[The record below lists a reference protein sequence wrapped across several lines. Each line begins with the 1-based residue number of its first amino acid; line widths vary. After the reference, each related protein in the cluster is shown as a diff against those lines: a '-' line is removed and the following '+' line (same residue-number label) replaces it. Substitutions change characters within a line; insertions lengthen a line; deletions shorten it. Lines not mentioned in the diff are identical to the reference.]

1 MPFVFEGFA
10 TTRVDTGRDTGGAMI
25 NAVHGGSGPPVLLLH
40 GFPQTHA
47 MWHQVA
53 PALAREHTV
62 VAPDLRGY
70 GDSSRPAAGD
80 DHAGYAFRAMAA
92 DQVAV
97 MRALGHERFAVV
109 GHDRGARVAHRMALD
124 HPEAVTRLAVLDIV
138 PTLHVY
144 EHVDRA
150 LATAYYHWFFFI
162 QPAPIPERLIDGDP
176 IGYLHALL
184 GGWGSGLSV
193 FAPEALAE
201 YERCFADADARHAM
215 LEDYRAGASI
225 DLEHDRADVDRLV
238 EVPTLVVWGGR
249 GVVGTRPENPLDVW
263 RERASDVRGAAV
275 DAGHFLVEEQPT
287 ETLDLLGGFLHTSVR
302 AQAETRGTRRPPG
315 SAGDGA

>member
-1 MPFVFEGFA
+1 MFEGFA
-10 TTRVDTGRDTGGAMI
+10 TTRIDTGAATI

-47 MWHQVA
+47 MWHHVGPGA
-53 PALAREHTV
+53 GARAHRRRGGPAR
-62 VAPDLRGY
+62 LR
-70 GDSSRPAAGD
+70 RLVPTPAGD
-80 DHAGYAFRAMAA
+80 DHAGYAFRTMAA

-97 MRALGHERFAVV
+97 MRALGHDRFAVV
-109 GHDRGARVAHRMALD
+109 GHDRGARVAHRMTLD
-124 HPEAVTRLAVLDIV
+124 HPDAVTRLALLDIV

-184 GGWGSGLSV
+184 GAWGSGLSV

-225 DLEHDRADVDRLV
+225 DLEHDRADVDRKI
-238 EVPTLVVWGGR
+238 EVPTLVVWGDR
-249 GVVGTRPENPLDVW
+249 GVVGRPENPLDVW
-263 RERASDVRGAAV
+263 RDRASDVRGAAV
-275 DAGHFLVEEQPT
+275 DAGHFLVEEQPV
-287 ETLDLLGGFLHTSVR
+287 ETLDLLDGFLR
-302 AQAETRGTRRPPG
+302 
-315 SAGDGA
+315 

>member
-1 MPFVFEGFA
+1 MFEGFS
-10 TTRVDTGRDTGGAMI
+10 TTRIDTGSDNGSDNGGATI

-47 MWHQVA
+47 MWHRVA
-53 PALAREHTV
+53 PELARGHTV

-70 GDSSRPAAGD
+70 GDSSRPPEGD
-80 DHAGYAFRAMAA
+80 DHGGYSFRSMAA

-97 MRALGHERFAVV
+97 MRSLGHERFAVV
-109 GHDRGARVAHRMALD
+109 GHDRGARVAHRMTLD
-124 HPEAVTRLAVLDIV
+124 HPEVVTRLAVLDIV

-144 EHVDRA
+144 EHVDKA

-162 QPAPIPERLIDGDP
+162 QPAPLPERLIDGDP

-184 GGWGSGLSV
+184 GAWGSGLSV
-193 FAPEALAE
+193 FAPEALTE

-225 DLEHDRADVDRLV
+225 DLEHDRADVDRKV
-238 EVPTLVVWGGR
+238 EAPTLVVWGEN
-249 GVVGTRPENPLDVW
+249 GVVGRRPENPLDVW
-263 RERASDVRGAAV
+263 RERASDVRGTAV
-275 DAGHFLVEEQPT
+275 DAGHFLVEERPA
-287 ETLDLLGGFLHTSVR
+287 ETLDLLAGFLAAAR
-302 AQAETRGTRRPPG
+302 Q
-315 SAGDGA
+315 

>member
-1 MPFVFEGFA
+1 VFEGFS
-10 TTRVDTGRDTGGAMI
+10 TTRVDTGGDNGSDSGGATI

-47 MWHQVA
+47 MWHEVA
-53 PALAREHTV
+53 PELARDHTV

-70 GDSSRPAAGD
+70 GDSSRPPEGD
-80 DHAGYAFRAMAA
+80 DHGGYSFRSMAA

-97 MRALGHERFAVV
+97 MRSLGHERFAVV
-109 GHDRGARVAHRMALD
+109 GHDRGARVAHRMTLD
-124 HPEAVTRLAVLDIV
+124 HPEVVTRLAVLDIV

-144 EHVDRA
+144 EHVDKA

-162 QPAPIPERLIDGDP
+162 QPAPLPERLIDGDP

-225 DLEHDRADVDRLV
+225 DLEHDRADVDRKV
-238 EVPTLVVWGGR
+238 EVPTLVVWGEN
-249 GVVGTRPENPLDVW
+249 GVVGRRPENPLDVW
-263 RERASDVRGAAV
+263 RERASDVRGTAV
-275 DAGHFLVEEQPT
+275 DAGHFLVEERPT
-287 ETLDLLGGFLHTSVR
+287 ETLDLLAGFLAAAR
-302 AQAETRGTRRPPG
+302 Q
-315 SAGDGA
+315 